1 MADLTVKQKQI
12 FDNYKKTHPKMSDAE
27 ILSALVNL
35 GQIQL
40 SDYWWRNE
48 GCWNCI

>member
-12 FDNYKKTHPKMSDAE
+12 FDNYKKSHPKMSDAE

-35 GQIQL
+35 G
-40 SDYWWRNE
+40 
-48 GCWNCI
+48 